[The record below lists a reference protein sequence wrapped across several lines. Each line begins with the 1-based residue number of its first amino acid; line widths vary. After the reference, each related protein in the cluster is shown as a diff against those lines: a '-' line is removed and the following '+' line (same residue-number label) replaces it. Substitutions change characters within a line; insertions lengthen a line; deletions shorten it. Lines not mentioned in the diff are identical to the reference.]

1 MRGIMKWMVIAVTLV
16 IGLAFITSTASAKI
30 CNYHQ
35 WPEHRACK
43 PKPVP
48 VKPIPTPAPVPE
60 KIVLEGVNFD
70 TGSAKI
76 KSESYG
82 VLDKNADVLMKHKDL
97 NIKVVGYTDDRGSIK
112 MNDKLSAAR
121 ANSVKEYLIKKGVD
135 ANRISSEGKGPADP
149 VADNKTTEG
158 RAHNRR
164 IELHTTK

>member
-1 MRGIMKWMVIAVTLV
+1 MRGILKWGVGAVALV

-43 PKPVP
+43 PKPAT
-48 VKPIPTPAPVPE
+48 VKPAPAPVPE

-82 VLDKNADVLMKHKDL
+82 VLDKNADVLTKHKDL

-121 ANSVKEYLIKKGVD
+121 ANSVKEYFIKKGVD
-135 ANRISSEGKGPADP
+135 ASRISSEGKGPADP
-149 VADNKTTEG
+149 VADNKTNEG
-158 RAHNRR
+158 RAQNRR